1 MAKSNSMSAS
11 FRSLAGGLGL
21 WVWLIVAAL
30 SGWCGAGESPI
41 RLRDV
46 TAETGITFRHSDGS
60 GGRRYIAETV
70 CSGLATFDYD
80 GDGLVDIYFLSGR
93 PLPGSPP
100 DPNARNALY
109 RNLGHFRFANVTDQA
124 GVGDAGYGMGVCV
137 GDYDGDGLP
146 DIYVNNFGP
155 NRMYRNRGDGTFADV
170 TAATGTAGG
179 DKLGA
184 GANFLDFDADGL
196 LDLFVSNYVV
206 FRFEDNVVPMVRGIP
221 RYAGPR
227 AYPHQPNQLFRN
239 RGDGRFREVT
249 EESGIGARPGPGM
262 GTVCA
267 DYDGDGD
274 TDIFVAND
282 TTTGNFL
289 FRNDGRG
296 KFTEVGLLSGVGM
309 TLYGEDVSA
318 MAVDCADYDNDGRL
332 DFFVTDYQGEMP
344 MLLRN
349 RGHGLFDDVTM
360 LAGATSGALRNVK
373 WGCAFV
379 DFDNDGFRDLFY
391 VRGHIDDNIDLVDR
405 TTSYLDTPVLL
416 RNLGNGKFANVSDSS
431 GDGLQVKVVGRGVA
445 LDDLDNDGRVD
456 VVILSS
462 RRPAV
467 VLRNESPPV
476 HHWVQLVLEG
486 SRSARD
492 AVGAFVRV
500 VAGDLVQVDEVHS
513 GRSYQSH
520 FGTRLH
526 FGLGQRTHIDRVE
539 VRWLGGNWE
548 CFENVAVDRVTTLVE
563 GTGKPCPGA
572 GAASG
577 PRASPPISRF
587 PERIRAA
594 PRLGTP
600 QTSGKETGDWS
611 RDACNAAGCV
621 SK

>member
-1 MAKSNSMSAS
+1 MSDAA
-11 FRSLAGGLGL
+11 RRGLTGGLGI
-21 WVWLIVAAL
+21 WAGLIVLGLPA
-30 SGWCGAGESPI
+30 GCCAGESPI
-41 RLRDV
+41 CLRNV
-46 TAETGITFRHSDGS
+46 TANTGITFRHSDGS

-80 GDGLVDIYFLSGR
+80 GDGLIDIYFLSGR
-93 PLPGSPP
+93 PLPGTPH
-100 DPNARNALY
+100 DPKARNALY
-109 RNLGHFRFANVTDQA
+109 RNLGQFRFVEVTDQA
-124 GVGDAGYGMGVCV
+124 RVGDAGYGMGVCV
-137 GDYDGDGLP
+137 GDYDLDGLP
-146 DIYVNNFGP
+146 DVYVNNFGP
-155 NRMYRNRGDGTFADV
+155 NRMYRNRGDGTFAEV

-239 RGDGRFREVT
+239 LGDGRFREVT
-249 EESGIGARPGPGM
+249 EQSGIGAHAGPGM

-289 FRNDGRG
+289 FRNDGHG
-296 KFTEVGLLSGVGM
+296 KFAEVGLLSGAGM

-349 RGHGLFDDVTM
+349 RGQGLFDDVTM

-373 WGCAFV
+373 WGCGFV
-379 DFDNDGFRDLFY
+379 DFDNDGFRDIFY

-416 RNLGNGKFANVSDSS
+416 RNLGNGKFQNVSDTS
-431 GDGLQVKVVGRGVA
+431 GDGLEVKVVGRGA
-445 LDDLDNDGRVD
+445 AFDDLDNDGRVD

-476 HHWVQLVLEG
+476 HHWVQLVLQG
-486 SRSARD
+486 TRTSRD

-526 FGLGQRTHIDRVE
+526 FGLGRRRHIDRVE
-539 VRWLGGNWE
+539 VRWLGGQWE
-548 CFENVAVDRVTTLVE
+548 CFDNVPVDRVTRLVE
-563 GTGKPCPGA
+563 GAGKPCSAPV
-572 GAASG
+572 
-577 PRASPPISRF
+577 PRP
-587 PERIRAA
+587 
-594 PRLGTP
+594 
-600 QTSGKETGDWS
+600 
-611 RDACNAAGCV
+611 
-621 SK
+621 

>member
-1 MAKSNSMSAS
+1 MTVA
-11 FRSLAGGLGL
+11 RCRWLAVGLGAFH
-21 WVWLIVAAL
+21 WLCFMGVLAWCAA
-30 SGWCGAGESPI
+30 SDSPI
-41 RLRDV
+41 RLHDV
-46 TAETGITFRHSDGS
+46 TRDTGIVFRHTDGS

-80 GDGLVDIYFLSGR
+80 GDGLIDIYFLNGR
-93 PLPGSPP
+93 PLPGTPP
-100 DPNARNALY
+100 DPKARNALY
-109 RNLGHFRFANVTDQA
+109 RNLGQFRFAEVTDAA

-137 GDYDGDGLP
+137 GDYDRDGLP

-170 TAATGTAGG
+170 TAATGTQAG

-184 GANFLDFDADGL
+184 GANFLDFDGDGL

-206 FRFEDNVVPMVRGIP
+206 FRFEDNVVPVLRGIP

-227 AYPHQPNQLFRN
+227 AYRHQPNQLFRN
-239 RGDGRFREVT
+239 LGDGRFLEVT
-249 EESGIGARPGPGM
+249 DPSGIGARPGPGM

-289 FRNDGRG
+289 FRNDGGG

-349 RGHGLFDDVTM
+349 RGQGLFDDVTM
-360 LAGATSGALRNVK
+360 LAGATAGALRNVK
-373 WGCAFV
+373 WGCGFV
-379 DFDNDGFRDLFY
+379 DFDNDGFRDIFY
-391 VRGHIDDNIDLVDR
+391 VRGHIDDNIELVDR

-445 LDDLDNDGRVD
+445 FDDLDNDGRVD
-456 VVILSS
+456 VIILSS

-476 HHWVQLVLEG
+476 HHWVQLVFQG
-486 SRSARD
+486 TRSGRD
-492 AVGAFVRV
+492 AVGAQVRV

-513 GRSYQSH
+513 GRGYQSH

-526 FGLGQRTHIDRVE
+526 FGLGARTRIDRVE
-539 VRWLGGNWE
+539 VRWLGGHWE
-548 CFENVAVDRVTTLVE
+548 CFSDVPVDRLTRLVE
-563 GTGKPCPGA
+563 GTGRPCA
-572 GAASG
+572 VSG
-577 PRASPPISRF
+577 TIEGSTASP
-587 PERIRAA
+587 
-594 PRLGTP
+594 
-600 QTSGKETGDWS
+600 Q
-611 RDACNAAGCV
+611 
-621 SK
+621 

>member
-1 MAKSNSMSAS
+1 MPRSARLSSRLANRSNAAAVFCAGLALGLGQLPWLLAAS
-11 FRSLAGGLGL
+11 FPARCQ
-21 WVWLIVAAL
+21 AAD
-30 SGWCGAGESPI
+30 SPI
-41 RLRDV
+41 QLRDI
-46 TAETGITFRHSDGS
+46 TASTGIAFRHSDGS
-60 GGRRYIAETV
+60 SGRRYIAETV

-80 GDGLVDIYFLSGR
+80 GDGLIDIYFLSGR
-93 PLPGSPP
+93 PLPGAPP
-100 DPNARNALY
+100 DPTARNALY
-109 RNLGHFRFANVTDQA
+109 RNLGQFRFVEVTDPA

-137 GDYDGDGLP
+137 GDYDLDGLP

-155 NRMYRNRGDGTFADV
+155 NRMYRNRGDGTFEDT
-170 TAATGTAGG
+170 TAATGTSAGN
-179 DKLGA
+179 KLGA

-206 FRFEDNVVPMVRGIP
+206 FRFEENIVPMVRGIP

-239 RGDGRFREVT
+239 LGDGRFQEVSDA
-249 EESGIGARPGPGM
+249 SGIGARPGPGM

-289 FRNDGRG
+289 FRNDGQGR
-296 KFTEVGLLSGVGM
+296 FAEVGLLSGVGM

-349 RGHGLFDDVTM
+349 RGQGLFDDVTM
-360 LAGATSGALRNVK
+360 LAGATAGALRNVK
-373 WGCAFV
+373 WGCGLV
-379 DFDNDGFRDLFY
+379 DFDNDGFRDIFY
-391 VRGHIDDNIDLVDR
+391 VRGHIDDNVELVDR

-431 GDGLQVKVVGRGVA
+431 GDGLRVKVVGRGVA
-445 LDDLDNDGRVD
+445 FDDLDNDGRVD

-467 VLRNESPPV
+467 ILRNESPPV
-476 HHWVQLVLEG
+476 HHWVQLILQG
-486 SRSARD
+486 SGTARD
-492 AVGAFVRV
+492 AIGAQVRV
-500 VAGDLVQVDEVHS
+500 VAGDLIQIDEVHS
-513 GRSYQSH
+513 GRGYQSH

-526 FGLGQRTHIDRVE
+526 FGLGPRKHIDRVE

-548 CFENVAVDRVTTLVE
+548 RFDNVAADRLNVLTE
-563 GTGKPCPGA
+563 GTG
-572 GAASG
+572 
-577 PRASPPISRF
+577 RPI
-587 PERIRAA
+587 
-594 PRLGTP
+594 TP
-600 QTSGKETGDWS
+600 
-611 RDACNAAGCV
+611 
-621 SK
+621 